1 MQNFQKA
8 TAILSLSLSQAFGT
22 SSLTEGLHLRP
33 DVKQH
38 RNTERLSTTLNP
50 KPLKP
55 SDLSRALK
63 SARGFSTVCG
73 PGVSRESAHF
83 KVSPRSEGLR
93 V

>member
-50 KPLKP
+50 KPLNPKTLRP
-55 SDLSRALK
+55 IAGLEVCQGLLDRLRA
-63 SARGFSTVCG
+63 GG
-73 PGVSRESAHF
+73 E
-83 KVSPRSEGLR
+83 PRVRPL
-93 V
+93 